1 MTHSHHRRQ
10 EIERAARRMQVANL
24 LASGVTDQ
32 YRIAEHLG
40 VNQSTISRDIRI
52 VESQWWARAAEV
64 IATAKGKDLARTER
78 LIAALWTDA
87 INGKWRATDRVIAL
101 MQHRARLLGL
111 NAPEKRED
119 THRVDISLLVQRI
132 AEETGLNAQ
141 EILAEAKRILQ
152 VTGGLGDA

>member
-1 MTHSHHRRQ
+1 MPHSHRRRQ
-10 EIERAARRMQVANL
+10 EIERAARRMQVTNL
-24 LASGVTDQ
+24 LTSGVADQ
-32 YRIAEHLG
+32 VRIAEHLG

-52 VESQWWARAAEV
+52 IESQWQERAAEA

-87 INGKWRATDRVIAL
+87 IRGKWRATDRVIAL

-119 THRVDISLLVQRI
+119 TRSVEVSLLVQHI

-141 EILAEAKRILQ
+141 EILAEAQRILRA
-152 VTGGLGDA
+152 TGQPGDA